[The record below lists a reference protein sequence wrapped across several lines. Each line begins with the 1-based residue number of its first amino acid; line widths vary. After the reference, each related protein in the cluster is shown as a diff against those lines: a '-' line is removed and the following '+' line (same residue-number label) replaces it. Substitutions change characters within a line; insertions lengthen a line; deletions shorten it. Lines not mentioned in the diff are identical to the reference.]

1 MKSILKIIINI
12 GMIKMNRMKLI
23 NARKILE
30 DASKLS
36 GTNRK
41 ISAEALE
48 KTAECGYKIL
58 EVFGLYIESIPV
70 SKREGFTAVL
80 QAEDVEKG
88 YLKMYEALRRFLD
101 EETKEMNLNG

>member
-1 MKSILKIIINI
+1 MSNTQKIKINI
-12 GMIKMNRMKLI
+12 GVIKMNRMKLI

-30 DASKLS
+30 NASKLS

-48 KTAECGYKIL
+48 KTAEYGYKIL
-58 EVFGLYIESIPV
+58 EIFGMYIESMPV
-70 SKREGFTAVL
+70 TKREGFTSIL

-88 YLKMYEALRRFLD
+88 YFKMYEALRRCLD
-101 EETKEMNLNG
+101 ESIIEEMN